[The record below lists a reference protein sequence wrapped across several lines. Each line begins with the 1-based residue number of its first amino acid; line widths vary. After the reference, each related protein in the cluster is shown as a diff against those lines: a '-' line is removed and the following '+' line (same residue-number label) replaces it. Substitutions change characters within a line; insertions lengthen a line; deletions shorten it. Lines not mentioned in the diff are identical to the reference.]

1 MAKNL
6 KSSQWVYENL
16 QELIILDA
24 GIIKPGQQGTYQPKA
39 IIPGALR
46 FDISHTFSD
55 HESAFPNMMC
65 SSNVFQAEV
74 RQLGINHSDTIVVY
88 DDKGLFSAARAW
100 WMFKSMGFDQVFVL
114 DGGLKYWQSCDFETV
129 TEYACAQA
137 LGDFTADP
145 QPHYFIDKH
154 SVLSG
159 IDCPDTLLFD
169 ARGAARFAGQGAE
182 PRLGMRQG
190 HIPNSVNLPYS
201 SLLTE
206 QGLLRPIVEI
216 AQQLKT
222 LGAMSYDATLQFSCG
237 SGITA
242 CILALVATECGYKKL
257 QVYDGSW
264 SEWGGLE
271 DLPITTSR

>member
-6 KSSQWVYENL
+6 KSSQWVYENR
-16 QELIILDA
+16 QDVVILDA
-24 GIIKPGQQGTYQPKA
+24 GIIKPGEQGVYQPTA

-55 HESAFPNMMC
+55 HGSALPNMMC

-74 RQLGINHSDTIVVY
+74 RQLGINNTDTIVVY

-114 DGGLKYWQSCDFETV
+114 DGGLKYWQFCGLDTV
-129 TEYACAQA
+129 TEYACAQT
-137 LGDFTADP
+137 LGDFKAHP
-145 QPHYFIDKH
+145 QKRYFIDKNA
-154 SVLSG
+154 VLSG
-159 IDCPDTLLFD
+159 IDCPDTLLID
-169 ARGAARFAGQGAE
+169 ARGGKRFAGQGAE
-182 PRLGMRQG
+182 PRSGKRQG

-206 QGLLRPIVEI
+206 QGLLRPIEEI
-216 AQQLKT
+216 ARQLEA
-222 LGAMSYDATLQFSCG
+222 LGAISHETTLQFSCG
-237 SGITA
+237 SGVTA
-242 CILALVATECGYKKL
+242 CILALVANECGYAHL

-271 DLPITTSR
+271 NVPITTRC